1 MAQVVRLPSA
11 IDPIPGGVCHRL
23 LTSRQ
28 PRQAQNGPVPG
39 KETKGDGPPS
49 VAGKCFLR
57 SRTINN
63 GCIGPPRSSADRGI
77 GAFMTAFDVHC
88 AAQPVAQQVEA
99 QRGDDDRDPRQRGDD
114 WVDEDRLAQRVQHQ
128 PPFGIGRGYA
138 EAEKGESGRQDDAD
152 ADEARRVYKDAAE
165 HDRHDL
171 MPDDCVQ
178 RRANSERQ
186 CRTSSYDGEDTDDPT
201 DNDLIKIT
209 PSGFIHLRSLPHFI
223 EYISSV
229 ALYCPIGQ
237 GAVVNRINELWLRT
251 RSYPDLGFTQKH
263 EVASILADYLVSE
276 RAHLDAQNP
285 FFRERSRE
293 AEGLVR
299 DYPDC

>member
-1 MAQVVRLPSA
+1 MIACS
-11 IDPIPGGVCHRL
+11 
-23 LTSRQ
+23 
-28 PRQAQNGPVPG
+28 
-39 KETKGDGPPS
+39 
-49 VAGKCFLR
+49 
-57 SRTINN
+57 
-63 GCIGPPRSSADRGI
+63 
-77 GAFMTAFDVHC
+77 GA
-88 AAQPVAQQVEA
+88 
-99 QRGDDDRDPRQRGDD
+99 
-114 WVDEDRLAQRVQHQ
+114 
-128 PPFGIGRGYA
+128 
-138 EAEKGESGRQDDAD
+138 
-152 ADEARRVYKDAAE
+152 
-165 HDRHDL
+165 
-171 MPDDCVQ
+171 
-178 RRANSERQ
+178 ANSERQ